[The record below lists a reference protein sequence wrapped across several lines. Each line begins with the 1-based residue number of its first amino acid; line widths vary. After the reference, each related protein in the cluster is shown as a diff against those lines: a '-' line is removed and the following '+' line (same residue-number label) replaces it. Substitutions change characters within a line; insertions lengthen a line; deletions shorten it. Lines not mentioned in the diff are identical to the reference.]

1 MHFLNILKKINT
13 LHLLYLLA
21 FLILILAIIEYFFLF
36 LFYNLI
42 SFLNNPINFKES
54 LTEFFFL
61 SNYFDKDFINNLLN
75 LNFLLTIA
83 IIIFLIKIIITILN
97 NFFTSRI
104 VYLINFKIIEK
115 IISNIL
121 TKDKNVFNKH
131 SSAYKSLL
139 INEVNIFTGAYLQ
152 PLLYFLS
159 DTLIFLSIII
169 FLALKNFILVFLL
182 LIFTATIFFFLLFYS
197 KNYLYK
203 IGLERERSSK
213 LFLQY
218 LEDIFYGYQE
228 IKIYKVE
235 EYFKSR
241 IFKVLKLLSSS
252 QEKSSFIVTCP
263 KLIIETI
270 IFLLFFLF
278 LFFFSLMKLDF
289 AELLPLI
296 SILVLG
302 AMRLIPILN
311 RSIINYQQIQYAK
324 SSMSSIIREINTD
337 NKNYNKIKSLDVKL
351 KEIELRNLSFFFNK
365 NKILDKINMNFDSG
379 KIYGISGESGIGKST
394 LAKLLINYIKPI
406 HGEFL
411 INGKKVNLN
420 KFSWLDK
427 SAIVPQDIFVFDDTI
442 SENIAFGKLDLN
454 SGSRNT
460 NLIKENLIKIN
471 KDSNYILGEQGKKI
485 SGGQKQRLGILRAL
499 YHDKDLLIFD
509 ESTSSLD
516 SKSQI
521 KILNMINSLKKNKI
535 IIIISHDK
543 KVLKFCDKIY
553 YLNSAKN
560 L

>member
-36 LFYNLI
+36 VFYNLI

-75 LNFLLTIA
+75 FNFLLTIA

-182 LIFTATIFFFLLFYS
+182 LIFTATIVFFLLFYS
-197 KNYLYK
+197 NNYLYK

-241 IFKVLKLLSSS
+241 IYKVLKLLSSS

-263 KLIIETI
+263 KLIIESI

-278 LFFFSLMKLDF
+278 LFFFSLTKSDF

-302 AMRLIPILN
+302 AIRLIPILN

-365 NKILDKINMNFDSG
+365 NKILDKINMNFASG
-379 KIYGISGESGIGKST
+379 KIYGISGASGIGKST

-406 HGEFL
+406 YGEFL

-442 SENIAFGKLDLN
+442 SENIGFGKLNLN
-454 SGSRNT
+454 NGSKHI

-471 KDSNYILGEQGKKI
+471 KNLKHILGERGNKI